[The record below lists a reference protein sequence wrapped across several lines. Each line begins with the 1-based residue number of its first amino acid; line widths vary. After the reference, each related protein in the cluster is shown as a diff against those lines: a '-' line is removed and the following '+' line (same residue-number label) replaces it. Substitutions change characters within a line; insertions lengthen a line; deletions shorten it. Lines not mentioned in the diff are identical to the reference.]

1 MRNTLRTG
9 LEHEFKFIVPESKT
23 VPNLFRESPE
33 FQIMPEVFA
42 TGFMVGLVE
51 WTCIQLVNPHI
62 DWPDEQTVGIHVNL
76 SHTAPTPPG
85 MEVRV
90 KVVLRELNGRRLLY
104 DVEAHDGMDEICRGT
119 HERFI
124 INADKFNSSVR
135 RKSERHKQD

>member
-1 MRNTLRTG
+1 MSHTLHAG
-9 LEHEFKFIVPESKT
+9 IKHEFKFIVPASKT

-51 WTCIQLVNPHI
+51 WTCIQSVNPHI
-62 DWPDEQTVGIHVNL
+62 NWPDEQTVGINVNL

-85 MEVRV
+85 MEVTV
-90 KVVLRELNGRRLLY
+90 KVVLKEINGRRLLY
-104 DVEAHDGMDEICRGT
+104 NVKADDGADEICRGT

-124 INADKFNSSVR
+124 IDAEKFNSR
-135 RKSERHKQD
+135 IRQKLERHMQ